1 MAKVIPI
8 NERFQHFVEELQESF
23 WGDLYGRTRL
33 AWKKFF
39 ELESERLRDRYA
51 GWPQH
56 GGERGNPE
64 AIATGIMSAVLPPCS
79 ARYGCGSRG
88 PEGRVSCRPG

>member
-56 GGERGNPE
+56 GRGARPPGGYR
-64 AIATGIMSAVLPPCS
+64 TGRRLWRC
-79 ARYGCGSRG
+79 
-88 PEGRVSCRPG
+88 